1 MVRVNQVVKDKVSI
15 CGDWNLWKAVF
26 VVDLSF
32 SVHFHQSCFQNKW
45 LVVSAHTVG
54 IHFYYR
60 LIWTV
65 AWYLVGVII
74 WQLDGC
80 DNIWLIAVL
89 NLDACISLSI
99 GLHVHAICY
108 TWCKDCCSTDWINIP
123 VCLLAC
129 SLIAHAG
136 ARPDTRYEIFIEM
149 QPLKLKWCI
158 TLCITWHQV
167 ELINKVTQRT

>member
-89 NLDACISLSI
+89 NLDACISLSSI
-99 GLHVHAICY
+99 
-108 TWCKDCCSTDWINIP
+108 
-123 VCLLAC
+123 LAC
-129 SLIAHAG
+129 MFMPSVTHGVKIAAALIESIYLSACLHAHWLLVQVQG
-136 ARPDTRYEIFIEM
+136 LIQDMRYL
-149 QPLKLKWCI
+149 LKCN
-158 TLCITWHQV
+158 H
-167 ELINKVTQRT
+167 